1 MRKAATSPGI
11 AGNDLNRCDAP
22 ALQHK
27 IRAEIKRTAVFFANS
42 RLRVVRM
49 RGGGRKRVTWD
60 SNKERFV
67 RIKDFLHIKR
77 RFLRTVCKAF
87 CKRKPFGLRK
97 WEFFA
102 DSEERHVQKK
112 FLCVKKRLW
121 VKFVKLSGNEKLF
134 GLRKRPVFSAHAKL
148 TDKEKL
154 FLSAPRQQLR
164 TAPKLTCSH
173 KFCL

>member
-1 MRKAATSPGI
+1 
-11 AGNDLNRCDAP
+11 
-22 ALQHK
+22 
-27 IRAEIKRTAVFFANS
+27 
-42 RLRVVRM
+42 M

-87 CKRKPFGLRK
+87 CKRKLFGLRK

-102 DSEERHVQKK
+102 DGEERHVQKK

-121 VKFVKLSGNEKLF
+121 VKFVKLSANEKLLVC
-134 GLRKRPVFSAHAKL
+134 GKRQTFLAHTKPTEKKLFSAHND
-148 TDKEKL
+148 TD
-154 FLSAPRQQLR
+154 FAPHQN
-164 TAPKLTCSH
+164 
-173 KFCL
+173 

>member
-1 MRKAATSPGI
+1 M
-11 AGNDLNRCDAP
+11 
-22 ALQHK
+22 
-27 IRAEIKRTAVFFANS
+27 E
-42 RLRVVRM
+42 
-49 RGGGRKRVTWD
+49 GRKGLLWMAIKKICA
-60 SNKERFV
+60 KEKLLV
-67 RIKDFLHIKR
+67 REN
-77 RFLRTVCKAF
+77 
-87 CKRKPFGLRK
+87 GN
-97 WEFFA
+97 FFA

-154 FLSAPRQQLR
+154 FLGAPRQQFR

>member
-1 MRKAATSPGI
+1 
-11 AGNDLNRCDAP
+11 
-22 ALQHK
+22 
-27 IRAEIKRTAVFFANS
+27 
-42 RLRVVRM
+42 M

-121 VKFVKLSGNEKLF
+121 VKFVKLSANEKLLVCGK
-134 GLRKRPVFSAHAKL
+134 GLFFQLMQSLLIKKYYFSAHRGNN
-148 TDKEKL
+148 
-154 FLSAPRQQLR
+154 FAPH
-164 TAPKLTCSH
+164 PN
-173 KFCL
+173 